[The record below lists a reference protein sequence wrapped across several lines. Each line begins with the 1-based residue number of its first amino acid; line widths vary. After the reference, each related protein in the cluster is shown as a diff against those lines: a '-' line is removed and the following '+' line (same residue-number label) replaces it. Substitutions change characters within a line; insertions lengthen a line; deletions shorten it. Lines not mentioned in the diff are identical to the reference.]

1 LLLATDAADLL
12 SGATLDHSTASSTVL
27 LWGLVTSRILPLW
40 ASMICSG
47 IALVVHEREV
57 FFWKQVLHSV
67 DCDEPVEL
75 CAV

>member
-1 LLLATDAADLL
+1 
-12 SGATLDHSTASSTVL
+12 
-27 LWGLVTSRILPLW
+27 
-40 ASMICSG
+40 MICSG